1 MNVTGDRTQPH
12 GLATIGYDD
21 DGVAGQ
27 RWDIVSSGRF
37 VGYQL
42 DRVFAR
48 RLGVPRSNGCAY
60 ADSPEHTPIQRMA
73 NVSLAADPNGGATAD
88 LIAGIEDGIY
98 VVGDKSW
105 SIDMQRYNFQFT
117 GQRFY
122 RISGGQL
129 AGQLRDVAYQATT
142 TDFWNAHGRSRWTR
156 DMAAG
161 RSFQLWQG
169 SARTGRRRFSR
180 LPERAVPWHQRA
192 EHRRGVGPVTRSGG
206 SDAMA
211 AQLTPQQLVETAL
224 AASRTDG
231 CVVVVTSQTTAN
243 IRWAN
248 NTVTTSGATSEWSWF
263 VVAIAGRA
271 AGTAAS
277 TSTDPADIENVLRA
291 AEQAARDAGPAE
303 DAMELVGGHASDA
316 FEMVAAESDF
326 GVYDRLIPSLA
337 VAFGAARAEEQ
348 ILYGFARHE
357 LATTYLGTSTGIRER
372 WVQPTGTLEIN
383 AKSAD
388 LTRSAWAGLSTDDF
402 TDVDPAAVGASLAE
416 RLNWAGRTVALPA
429 GRYDTVLPPSSVA
442 DLMIYLA
449 WTASGRA
456 AHEGRS
462 PFSAPGGGTR
472 IGERLGALPL
482 SLFSDP
488 AAYPIQAAPFVA
500 AASSSDETSVFDN
513 GAPIGRTTLLDRG
526 ILSGLIHTR
535 SSAARFGE
543 PFAPAGGQS
552 GAGRWRRAAQRHR
565 PGGRRRAWPAADLA
579 VVHPVRRSDDPV
591 AHRADPGRCL
601 SGRGWRDRRRGEQ
614 LPVQHV
620 AAGRAAAGDGRVPGG
635 AVVVPG
641 MGGLVHP
648 DPHTGA
654 AGWRISICRPI
665 SQAQ

>member
-1 MNVTGDRTQPH
+1 
-12 GLATIGYDD
+12 
-21 DGVAGQ
+21 
-27 RWDIVSSGRF
+27 
-37 VGYQL
+37 
-42 DRVFAR
+42 
-48 RLGVPRSNGCAY
+48 
-60 ADSPEHTPIQRMA
+60 
-73 NVSLAADPNGGATAD
+73 
-88 LIAGIEDGIY
+88 
-98 VVGDKSW
+98 
-105 SIDMQRYNFQFT
+105 
-117 GQRFY
+117 
-122 RISGGQL
+122 
-129 AGQLRDVAYQATT
+129 
-142 TDFWNAHGRSRWTR
+142 
-156 DMAAG
+156 
-161 RSFQLWQG
+161 
-169 SARTGRRRFSR
+169 
-180 LPERAVPWHQRA
+180 
-192 EHRRGVGPVTRSGG
+192 VTRSGG

-357 LATTYLGTSTGIRER
+357 QATTYLGTSTGIRER
-372 WVQPTGTLEIN
+372 WVQPTGTLEMN

-416 RLNWAGRTVALPA
+416 RLNWASRTVALPA

-543 PFAPAGGQS
+543 PFAPVADNLVLAGGDE
-552 GAGRWRRAAQRHR
+552 QRSV
-565 PGGRRRAWPAADLA
+565 ADLVAGVERGLLLTSLWYIRSVDPMTLLLTGLTRDGVYLVEGGEIVGA
-579 VVHPVRRSDDPV
+579 VNNFRFNMSPLDVLRQ
-591 AHRADPGRCL
+591 G
-601 SGRGWRDRRRGEQ
+601 
-614 LPVQHV
+614 V
-620 AAGRAAAGDGRVPGG
+620 AASRVERSLSREWADWFTRTLTPGLRV
-635 AVVVPG
+635 ADFNMSSV
-641 MGGLVHP
+641 
-648 DPHTGA
+648 
-654 AGWRISICRPI
+654 